1 MRPSPWT
8 GRVTCRRR
16 PTSAAVTISGAIE
29 ARFLRVH
36 QTIYEATRGAVG
48 HRLIGVPTLLLN
60 SSGRR
65 TGRQRTAALV
75 YAEDDD
81 GSLIVSASNGG
92 AARPPGWLHNVKAEG
107 AVAVQVGRRRFD
119 AGAEVIG
126 QEHPDYA
133 RLWTL
138 VNRNAHGRYDRYQ
151 QRTDRV
157 IELVRLRPR

>member
-1 MRPSPWT
+1 
-8 GRVTCRRR
+8 
-16 PTSAAVTISGAIE
+16 VTILGTIE
-29 ARFLRVH
+29 SRFLRVH

-48 HRLIGVPTLLLN
+48 HRLIGVPTLLLT
-60 SSGRR
+60 STGRR

-75 YAEDDD
+75 YAKDDD
-81 GSLIVSASNGG
+81 GSLVVVASNGG
-92 AARPPGWLHNVKAEG
+92 AARPPGWLHNVKANG
-107 AVAVQVGRRRFD
+107 SVAVQIGRRQLD

-126 QEHPDYA
+126 PEHAEYA

-151 QRTDRV
+151 QRADRV